1 MSVRFVTLTAAEDKT
16 PLLVNPDHVRYARP
30 SGPNA
35 VTLFVSK
42 GEGSLVVEGDL
53 ESVQAALT
61 KKPHHKPH
69 HG

>member
-1 MSVRFVTLTAAEDKT
+1 MSARFVILTDAQDKT

-30 SGPNA
+30 TGPNA
-35 VTLFVSK
+35 VTLFVNKS
-42 GEGSLVVEGDL
+42 EGGLLVEGDL

-61 KKPHHKPH
+61 KKHHKPR